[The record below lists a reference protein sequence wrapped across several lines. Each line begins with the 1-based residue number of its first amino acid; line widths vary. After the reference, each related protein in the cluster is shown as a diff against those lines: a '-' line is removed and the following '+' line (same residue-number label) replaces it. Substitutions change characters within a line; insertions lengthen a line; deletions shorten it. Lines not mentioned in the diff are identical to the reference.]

1 MEWGH
6 SVGKMSSS
14 EKTVRESLAQGKFE
28 TQIPLKL

>member
-6 SVGKMSSS
+6 SVGEMSSS
-14 EKTVRESLAQGKFE
+14 EKTDREALAQRRFE